1 MKVKRSKYRV
11 ELPEARTGMQVDYGL
26 DNEVSTF
33 GGGDYQSS
41 LSESSL
47 QLNKYL
53 TAVPR
58 AEANLEAEGGETVY
72 GDINGDGIPEHKII
86 KGPRHSNGGV
96 PLNLPEDTFI
106 FSDTRGMKLKNPDL
120 LQAFG
125 KKGNKSYTPATLAK
139 QYDLDKYRK
148 VLQDPDSDIVDRK
161 TAEMMIRNYNLKLG
175 ALALTQE
182 AKKGFPQGIPEVA
195 RPYMEANGI
204 QDSDLMDTQLKGLN
218 DQIENR
224 IESEEKQMEEGNP
237 EMEMG
242 DPQMAQEMNQGM
254 PVATPQQGPG
264 MFTGGG
270 MLAEDGMIYAQDG
283 QAMMMQQPQ
292 PQQMSQGEDQQ
303 IMQLIQAFIQ
313 ITETSEQEVMQALQ
327 SAGSE
332 EEVQALLQQMS
343 QVVQEYMQAEM
354 QEAPMAKYG
363 MAMGGYD
370 MPFVPEM
377 QEMVMQDGGES
388 EELMLANNGKIV
400 IKKSDPD
407 YQRKVSDATRAGKQ
421 VFVVGDDGK
430 QRLRSTSRQNMK
442 YDESTM
448 SGYGFPDN
456 DQGHAAAATYYM
468 LEKQLEDDAVSD
480 VLYSEYSNVA
490 GGEDF
495 YRVGKKRKDGTYKV
509 GNAYNK
515 VSNNLKARTK
525 GEMKADFLDM
535 QKRNLML
542 QASNVHPSLFS
553 NAGNGVQSWDKVKNT
568 IGSMNIKD
576 PQTGEPIT
584 NKAEFEAATQ
594 YLNDEYGGK
603 IYNAAKKL
611 GVTLP
616 TEGVTRASEQATF
629 HAYNK
634 MIQNAGN
641 GTYNDDQLFAIRNFM
656 GEQQIGT
663 GDENSME
670 GLYGDKSVMISP
682 VDDYKD
688 LTFDANGNYVSGS
701 VYGNTTAGE
710 LTGLQSNVESFADCQ
725 CDDENEPY
733 YMAPRADGSCSCD
746 EVVVEEKECICKDAD
761 GTERNVGTDPNT
773 GECNPCR
780 EDVTTTNIEVDEP
793 APWWLQ
799 DTIKTTGAFGDL
811 MGVKK
816 YMPWAPK
823 ADLDVPRPTYLD
835 PTRELAANAEQANIQ
850 TQAIGQF
857 AGAQAQS
864 ARASSVQGTAA
875 KQAAD
880 TLSRVNNQN
889 VNIANE
895 FATNASNIRNQEQLQ
910 NQATDQRLY
919 DQTTVANQQF
929 DNAKLAMRNNLRN
942 QFTNAITNRYQTD
955 ALNQLY
961 PQYNVDPSVGGKMTF
976 DPSKARQIDGR
987 GAKPTKSYGEYM
999 KECIAEGVPADD
1011 KANLKACVSQKMASA
1026 GLSSSTVD
1034 NSSAAM
1040 QQYAGQ
1046 KQRDGGQMGPGV
1058 YANMVFPFI
1067 L

>member
-11 ELPEARTGMQVDYGL
+11 ELPQARTGMQVDYGL

-377 QEMVMQDGGES
+377 QEMVMQDGGQS

-407 YQRKVSDATRAGKQ
+407 YERKVSDATRAGKQ

-430 QRLRSTSRQNMK
+430 QRLRTTSKQAMK

-448 SGYGFPDN
+448 GGYGFPDN

-480 VLYSEYSNVA
+480 ILYSEYSNVA

-495 YRVGKKRKDGTYKV
+495 YRVGKKKRDGTYRV

-515 VSNNLKARTK
+515 VSNKLKARTK
-525 GEMKADFLDM
+525 DEMKADFLDM

-553 NAGNGVQSWDKVKNT
+553 NAGNDVQTWDKVKNT

-576 PQTGEPIT
+576 PQTGEPVT
-584 NKAEFEAATQ
+584 NEAEFNAATQ
-594 YLNDEYGGK
+594 YLKDEYGGK
-603 IYNAAKKL
+603 IYNASKKL

-688 LTFDANGNYVSGS
+688 LTFDADGNYVSGS

-746 EVVVEEKECICKDAD
+746 EVVVEEKECICRDAD

-780 EDVTTTNIEVDEP
+780 EDVTTTNIEIDEP

-864 ARASSVQGTAA
+864 ARASSIQGTAA

-987 GAKPTKSYGEYM
+987 GAKPKKSYGEYM
-999 KECIAEGVPADD
+999 KECISEGVPADD
-1011 KANLKACVSQKMASA
+1011 KANLKACVSQKMADVNLSA
-1026 GLSSSTVD
+1026 GTTD

>member
-1 MKVKRSKYRV
+1 MKVKRNKYRI

-26 DNEVSTF
+26 DNQISAF
-33 GGGDYQSS
+33 GGGDYQSR
-41 LSESSL
+41 LSEPSL
-47 QLNKYL
+47 QLSKYI

-106 FSDTRGMKLKNPDL
+106 YSDTRGMKLKDPDL

-125 KKGNKSYTPATLAK
+125 KTGNKSHTPASLAK
-139 QYDLDKYRK
+139 QYDIDKYRK
-148 VLQDPDSDIVDRK
+148 ILQDPDSDLVDRK

-175 ALALTQE
+175 ALALAQE
-182 AKKGFPQGIPEVA
+182 AKKGFPQGIPEVS
-195 RPYMEANGI
+195 RPYMQANGI

-224 IESEEKQMEEGNP
+224 IESQEEQMEQGNS
-237 EMEMG
+237 EMEME
-242 DPQMAQEMNQGM
+242 DVEMAEQMNQGM

-264 MFTGGG
+264 MFMGGG
-270 MLAEDGMIYAQDG
+270 MLADDGMIYAQDG
-283 QAMMMQQPQ
+283 QAMMQQPQ
-292 PQQMSQGEDQQ
+292 PQQMSQDQDQQ
-303 IMQLIQAFIQ
+303 VMQLIQAFIQ
-313 ITETSEQEVMQALQ
+313 VTGVSEEEVAQALQ
-327 SAGSE
+327 SAKSE
-332 EEVQALLQQMS
+332 EELQALLKQMS
-343 QVVQEYMQAEM
+343 DVVQEYMQAEM
-354 QEAPMAKYG
+354 QQAPMAKYG

-370 MPFVPEM
+370 VPFVPEM
-377 QEMVMQDGGES
+377 EEMVMQDGGDI
-388 EELMLANNGKIV
+388 EELPMANNGEIV
-400 IKKSDPD
+400 INKSDPD
-407 YQRKVSDATRAGKQ
+407 YERKVADATRAGKK

-430 QRLRSTSRQNMK
+430 KRLRGTKKEQLK

-448 SGYGFPDN
+448 GSYGFPDT
-456 DQGHAAAATYYM
+456 DKGHAAAATYYM
-468 LEKQLEDDAVSD
+468 LEKQLEDDAVSNI
-480 VLYSEYSNVA
+480 LFTEYGNAV
-490 GGEDF
+490 GDKQT
-495 YRVGKKRKDGTYKV
+495 YRVGKKRRDGTYRI
-509 GNAYNK
+509 GEAYNK
-515 VSNNLKARTK
+515 KDQLQALDKPTVKAN
-525 GEMKADFLDM
+525 FLDM

-542 QASNVHPSLFS
+542 QANNVHPSLFS
-553 NAGNGVQSWDKVKNT
+553 NAGNSVQTWNKVKDN
-568 IGSMNIKD
+568 IGSMNI
-576 PQTGEPIT
+576 PHPVTGEPIKT
-584 NKAEFEAATQ
+584 EAEFNSATT
-594 YLNDEYGGK
+594 YLDDEYGGK
-603 IYNAAKKL
+603 IYNASKKL
-611 GVTLP
+611 GVELP
-616 TEGVTRASEQATF
+616 KSGITRASEQATF

-634 MIQNAGN
+634 MLMNAGN
-641 GTYNDDQLFAIRNFM
+641 GSYNDDQLFAIRNFM

-663 GDENSME
+663 GDETSMT

-682 VDDYKD
+682 IDDYKD
-688 LTFDANGNYVSGS
+688 LTFDADGNYISGS

-710 LTGLQSNVESFADCQ
+710 LTGLQSTTETFADCQ
-725 CDDENEPY
+725 CDDENGEY
-733 YMAPRADGSCSCD
+733 YMAPVDGKCPCD
-746 EVVVEEKECICKDAD
+746 EVEVEEKDCLCVDSD
-761 GTERNVGTDPNT
+761 GTERKVGTDPNT
-773 GECNPCR
+773 GECMPCR
-780 EDVTTTNIEVDEP
+780 EDVATTNVEVDEP

-816 YMPWAPK
+816 YMPWAAK
-823 ADLDVPRPTYLD
+823 ADLEVPRPTYLD

-864 ARASSVQGTAA
+864 ARASSIQGTAA

-880 TLSRVNNQN
+880 TLSRINNQN

-895 FATNASNIRNQEQLQ
+895 FATNAANIRNQEQLQ
-910 NQATDQRLY
+910 NQATNQRLY
-919 DQTTVANQQF
+919 DQTTIANQQF

-987 GAKPTKSYGEYM
+987 GAKPKKSYGEYM
-999 KECIAEGVPADD
+999 KECISEGVPEDD
-1011 KANLKACVSQKMASA
+1011 KANLKACVSQKMADANLSA
-1026 GLSSSTVD
+1026 GTTD
-1034 NSSAAM
+1034 NSAAAM